1 VTSAARVEA
10 AVPCTCPACE
20 ARHRRQVEAAARA
33 RRARVALVAE
43 ERAKIVAAITELWR
57 GRPRLRGNA
66 ALTARR
72 VVRELG
78 LDPARERA
86 VRRLASLIRSGQTRP
101 EEDRDLRQEV
111 MRDERKS

>member
-10 AVPCTCPACE
+10 AVPFTCPACE

-57 GRPRLRGNA
+57 GRPRLRGNLS
-66 ALTARR
+66 LTARR
-72 VVRELG
+72 VARELN
-78 LDPARERA
+78 LDPGRERT
-86 VRRLASLIRSGQTRP
+86 VRRLATLVKSGQTGVKK
-101 EEDRDLRQEV
+101 DRCFEGEV
-111 MRDERKS
+111 VTR